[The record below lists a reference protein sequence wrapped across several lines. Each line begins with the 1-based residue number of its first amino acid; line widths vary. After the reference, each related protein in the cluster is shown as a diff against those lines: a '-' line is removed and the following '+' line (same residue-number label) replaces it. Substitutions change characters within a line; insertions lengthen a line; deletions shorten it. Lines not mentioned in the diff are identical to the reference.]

1 MYGQTGSSATG
12 RAQQSTA
19 EVQDIQQQDI
29 QQQDNQQQNNQ
40 QQDNQQ
46 QDIQQQDS
54 QQQDRQQQDIQRQ
67 DIQQQD
73 FCTLGSRISRQSKT
87 GLLQADLGLD
97 LHNGL
102 PNCDHHSLIGQ
113 HAFQVV
119 QQLLQACYKAANI
132 VYEAFGSHPTGSE
145 KKRKEKTTPSGVD
158 VMRSQAL
165 CRAAQIQQAH
175 IAVCHTLCFL

>member
-19 EVQDIQQQDI
+19 EVQDIQQQD
-29 QQQDNQQQNNQ
+29 NQ
-40 QQDNQQ
+40 QQDN
-46 QDIQQQDS
+46 QQDS
-54 QQQDRQQQDIQRQ
+54 QQQDRQQQDIQQQ

-87 GLLQADLGLD
+87 GLLQADLRLD

-145 KKRKEKTTPSGVD
+145 KKTKEKTTPSGVD
-158 VMRSQAL
+158 VMRSQVL